1 MRKFYCPV
9 NGWDC
14 PYFKKDGSCAI
25 VDKGENPVLECD
37 DAAMF
42 WEEDDDYFVEEQPPL
57 QIARPPVILHKN
69 FLIFCAVLP
78 LDFFVESAIIISVK
92 GMEQ

>member
-1 MRKFYCPV
+1 MKKFYCPV

-14 PYFKKDGSCAI
+14 PYFKKDCSCAI

-42 WEEDDDYFVEEQPPL
+42 WEEDDDYFIEEQLLYKLPGRL
-57 QIARPPVILHKN
+57 SFCTTSGSILCVIL
-69 FLIFCAVLP
+69 P
-78 LDFFVESAIIISVK
+78 LVFF
-92 GMEQ
+92 

>member
-1 MRKFYCPV
+1 MKKFYCPV

-42 WEEDDDYFVEEQPPL
+42 WEENDDYFVEE
-57 QIARPPVILHKN
+57 
-69 FLIFCAVLP
+69 
-78 LDFFVESAIIISVK
+78 
-92 GMEQ
+92 